1 MSVDDKEKDVVSNRE
16 RGGKYG
22 MHARVIFPP
31 NVTDENNWEES
42 KPEKASSFLWL
53 GQPAAGWA
61 HSRCSEVKINKDEED
76 FDSGIL
82 CLFHADRGGSC

>member
-1 MSVDDKEKDVVSNRE
+1 MSVDDKEKVVASNRE
-16 RGGKYG
+16 RGENG

-53 GQPAAGWA
+53 GQPVASWA
-61 HSRCSEVKINKDEED
+61 HSRCSDVKLNKDEED
-76 FDSGIL
+76 SDSDIL
-82 CLFHADRGGSC
+82 CLFHADRGGCC